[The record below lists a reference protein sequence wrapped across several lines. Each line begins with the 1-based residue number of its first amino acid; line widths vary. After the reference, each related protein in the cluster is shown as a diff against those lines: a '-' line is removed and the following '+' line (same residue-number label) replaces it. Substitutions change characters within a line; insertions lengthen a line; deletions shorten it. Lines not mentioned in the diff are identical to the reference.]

1 MKHIENNEQIRVLDQ
16 PNGRKVVCYI
26 FMDSKTFPTPESREC
41 RGIAFDANGRIV
53 SRPLHKFFNMGEK
66 AELMPEKLLER
77 AARGE
82 LAGIYDKIDGSM
94 VSTSYSH
101 DDGFAWRSKKS
112 YVSDTVRAFERE
124 VPKNIADFAR
134 VVAAS
139 DHTATFEFVDPES
152 QVVVRYDRPSITL
165 LHVRDNRTGEYVM
178 MNPFHHVWNMIH
190 ERRIPVA
197 PNRIHEMTLEQ
208 ALASLE
214 SMEDAEGYVFQFDD
228 GDMVKA
234 KCDWYARAHRAVSYL
249 RERDVAVLALN
260 EELDD
265 VKAILTKV
273 GHDLTAVN
281 EVETRLMERL
291 IQIDRETADLAAVGR
306 LMTAANYGVGKKEFA
321 AVHGKHEL
329 FRLAVNRMEG
339 KDDRMRKWYGQY
351 KLKNEF
357 GLRSLLSA
365 QAREALEG

>member
-1 MKHIENNEQIRVLDQ
+1 M
-16 PNGRKVVCYI
+16 
-26 FMDSKTFPTPESREC
+26 
-41 RGIAFDANGRIV
+41 
-53 SRPLHKFFNMGEK
+53 
-66 AELMPEKLLER
+66 
-77 AARGE
+77 
-82 LAGIYDKIDGSM
+82 
-94 VSTSYSH
+94 
-101 DDGFAWRSKKS
+101 
-112 YVSDTVRAFERE
+112 SDTVRAFERE

-234 KCDWYARAHRAVSYL
+234 KCDW
-249 RERDVAVLALN
+249 
-260 EELDD
+260 
-265 VKAILTKV
+265 
-273 GHDLTAVN
+273 
-281 EVETRLMERL
+281 
-291 IQIDRETADLAAVGR
+291 
-306 LMTAANYGVGKKEFA
+306 
-321 AVHGKHEL
+321 
-329 FRLAVNRMEG
+329 
-339 KDDRMRKWYGQY
+339 
-351 KLKNEF
+351 
-357 GLRSLLSA
+357 
-365 QAREALEG
+365 